1 MVPFQTSFMLIWV
14 KLNFDSKA
22 HTMKLPRVL
31 MTLFAASLVLPLTTL
46 FNIPALA
53 QGEVKQVHGGW
64 EIRCETPAGARFE
77 QCALIQFV
85 VAENRPNVGLT
96 VIILKTADKQSH
108 VLRVL
113 APLGVLLPSG
123 LGLRIDEQNLGNV
136 AFVRC
141 LPDGGCVA
149 EIVMDERLIDQLKKG
164 NVATFV
170 IFQTPEEGIG
180 IPIELKGFTAGFDA
194 LDKL

>member
-1 MVPFQTSFMLIWV
+1 MFAIQHFFKSLAALFLLIATSFA
-14 KLNFDSKA
+14 FSQSA
-22 HTMKLPRVL
+22 
-31 MTLFAASLVLPLTTL
+31 F
-46 FNIPALA
+46 A
-53 QGEVKQVHGGW
+53 QGEVKETHGEW
-64 EIRCETPAGARFE
+64 EIRCETPTGARAE

-85 VAENRPNVGLT
+85 VADDRPNVGLT
-96 VIILKTADKQSH
+96 VIVLKTADKKAR

-123 LGLRIDEQNLGNV
+123 LGLRIDSKNLGNA

-141 LPDGGCVA
+141 VADGGCVA
-149 EIVMDERLIDQLKKG
+149 EIVMDDNLVSSFKQG